1 MNLLT
6 YRQPTHIYRS
16 DSCDHGLGDFLG
28 SGRAWRWPI
37 PNHLRSR
44 ADINLL
50 EFLGSIICVWID
62 IVDKAIPTE
71 SCILSMGNNTS
82 AMVWTRKSN
91 FKSNGENDTGTVA
104 KPTSACHLSQIYQE
118 ASSCIYTQW
127 FPGEDND
134 VSDFLSR
141 DHHLST
147 TVLTNLLSSSIH
159 HQLPPN
165 LKISPLLSVIDSWF
179 GSLLVKMTVK
189 KAQLVQTKMILIA
202 AGAGEA
208 NY

>member
-1 MNLLT
+1 
-6 YRQPTHIYRS
+6 
-16 DSCDHGLGDFLG
+16 
-28 SGRAWRWPI
+28 
-37 PNHLRSR
+37 
-44 ADINLL
+44 
-50 EFLGSIICVWID
+50 
-62 IVDKAIPTE
+62 
-71 SCILSMGNNTS
+71 MGNNTS

-179 GSLLVKMTVK
+179 GSMLVKMTVK